1 MATEQALLNV
11 KTDEKFDMTYGV
23 EVRVLTNKLKGR
35 ERESVRCRR
44 CAYYIW
50 MWLGMTMPDL
60 AEIPEMTIPTPRS
73 EDGGRA
79 NGRTGKKK
87 GETFFER
94 EEKIP
99 LQPIEFLYRIVSR
112 VLYYSFCVF
121 KKIGALLLLFLTSS
135 AFFLRGTG
143 RQFFD
148 GLQVFV

>member
-1 MATEQALLNV
+1 MC
-11 KTDEKFDMTYGV
+11 
-23 EVRVLTNKLKGR
+23 VLYMDVARDDDAGFGGNTGNDDSHSAIR
-35 ERESVRCRR
+35 RRRASER
-44 CAYYIW
+44 A
-50 MWLGMTMPDL
+50 
-60 AEIPEMTIPTPRS
+60 
-73 EDGGRA
+73 DGE
-79 NGRTGKKK
+79 KK

-121 KKIGALLLLFLTSS
+121 KKIGALLLLLFLTSS